1 MIPTYHV
8 WYSRTMT
15 TAPALPWPG
24 SLNALLGDGI
34 RSLDITADERAL
46 VISRYEALGVSLDDH
61 WSATRGHNLIRAQG
75 SFLLGTVVRNVH
87 RNDDIDI
94 DVVAMRDVDR
104 TSVSQAE
111 LKADS
116 GIAVKSFASSIGD
129 YPGVSECHRCWT
141 LQWPGMHLDLL
152 PGLPNREPGE
162 SGLWITDKD
171 VHQWLQSDP
180 AGYATWFRRQME
192 QQLLAERQRVAMSKR
207 LDVEEVPDWQVKTT
221 LQQGV
226 QALKR
231 HRDIYFADHREDRPA
246 SIILT
251 TLAALAYAGGD
262 DLYEVLR
269 DATAR
274 MADFVERIGGLWVV
288 SNPVLAQENF
298 ADSWERHPSRA
309 AWFFQWLEQA
319 TTDFN
324 GFGNKLGL
332 DFTIPK
338 FGAVFGERFAKAAS
352 AGAGNSLYSA
362 SIDNR
367 VYVASG
373 GALAA
378 AKLASTDRLV
388 RGHGFAG
395 GTRR

>member
-1 MIPTYHV
+1 
-8 WYSRTMT
+8 MT
-15 TAPALPWPG
+15 IAPAALRPG
-24 SLNALLGDGI
+24 SLNALLGDGL
-34 RSLDITADERAL
+34 RSLDITAGERAL
-46 VISRYEALGVSLDDH
+46 VISRYEALGVTFDDH
-61 WSATRGHNLIRAQG
+61 WSATRGHNVIHPQG

-94 DVVAMRDVDR
+94 DVVGMRDVDR
-104 TSVSQAE
+104 ASLSQAE

-116 GIAVKSFASSIGD
+116 GIAVKSFASTIGD
-129 YPGVSECHRCWT
+129 HPGISECHRCWT

-152 PGLPNREPGE
+152 PALPNREPGE
-162 SGLWITDKD
+162 SGVWITDKD
-171 VHQWLQSDP
+171 VRQWLQSDP
-180 AGYATWFRRQME
+180 AGYAAWFRRRME
-192 QQLLAERQRVAMSKR
+192 QQLLAERQRIAISKR

-221 LQQGV
+221 LQQAV

-231 HRDIYFADHREDRPA
+231 HRDIYFAGHLEDRPA

-251 TLAALAYAGGD
+251 TLAALAYTGGD

-274 MADFVERIGGLWVV
+274 MAGFVERVGVLWVV
-288 SNPVLAQENF
+288 SNPVLPQENF
-298 ADSWERHPSRA
+298 ADSWEHDPTCA
-309 AWFFQWLEQA
+309 AWFFRWLEQA

-338 FGAVFGERFAKAAS
+338 FGEVFGERFAKAAS
-352 AGAGNSLYSA
+352 AGAGNSLYNA
-362 SIDNR
+362 SVDNK
-367 VYVASG
+367 VYVSTG

-378 AKLASTDRLV
+378 AKLAGTDRSV

-395 GTRR
+395 GARH